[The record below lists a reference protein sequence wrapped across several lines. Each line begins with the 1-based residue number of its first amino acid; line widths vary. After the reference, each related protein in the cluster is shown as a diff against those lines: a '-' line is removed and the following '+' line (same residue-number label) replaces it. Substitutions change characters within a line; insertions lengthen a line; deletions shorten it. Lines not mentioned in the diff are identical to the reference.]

1 MMFLFHLNRDRIDFS
16 VFKPLRSAVYNL
28 LASLLRG
35 APDGETLLR
44 IESLDLCDDSLPDLK
59 EAWEELRKMCGKL
72 TQDRI
77 AAEYDMLFMGTGK
90 GQLIPYASWYIDGTS
105 LPGLLE
111 KIRSDMEEM
120 GLARTPGA
128 GESEDHAAT
137 LSETMARL
145 CRDSSDAA
153 FKSQAAFFEAYMK
166 PWIPHFFQQMTKIR
180 WTVFY
185 HCVGR
190 LAQCFLDLES
200 IYVSHNSQR
209 IYAFN

>member
-1 MMFLFHLNRDRIDFS
+1 MMFLFHLNPERINFS

-59 EAWEELRKMCGKL
+59 EAWEELREMCLKL
-72 TQDRI
+72 TQGQI
-77 AAEYDMLFMGTGK
+77 SSEYDTLFVGV
-90 GQLIPYASWYIDGTS
+90 GQGELIPYAGWHIDGRNFS
-105 LPGLLE
+105 EFLE
-111 KIRSDMEEM
+111 ALRSDMSES
-120 GLARTPGA
+120 GIFRTPGA
-128 GESEDHAAT
+128 AESEDHAAT
-137 LSETMARL
+137 LCETMAIL
-145 CRDSSDAA
+145 CRDSSNAA
-153 FKSQAAFFEAYMK
+153 FKSQASFFETYIKTWM
-166 PWIPHFFQQMTKIR
+166 PLFFQQMTKIR

-200 IYVSHNSQR
+200 IYVSHNSHR